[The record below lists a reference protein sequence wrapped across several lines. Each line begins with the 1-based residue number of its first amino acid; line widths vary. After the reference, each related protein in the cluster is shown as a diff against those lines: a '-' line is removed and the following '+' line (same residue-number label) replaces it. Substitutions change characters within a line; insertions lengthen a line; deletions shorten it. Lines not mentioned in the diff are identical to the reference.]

1 MSSIEVDEEVL
12 NNIFFDIRVLEG
24 INIRTGE
31 FSDQDMVKKIANIIL
46 KEANKGEHK
55 NEV

>member
-12 NNIFFDIRVLEG
+12 NNIFFDVRVLEG

-31 FSDQDMVKKIANIIL
+31 FSDQDMVKKIASIIL
-46 KEANKGEHK
+46 KEANKGENK

>member
-1 MSSIEVDEEVL
+1 MSSIEVDEDVL
-12 NNIFFDIRVLEG
+12 NNIFFDVRVLEG